1 MIQDNRLE
9 NALHA
14 LNHILVRARWMA
26 YEADCRE
33 LAELLDDAE
42 ILPMYIADREDMT
55 ETYQRSLEGISEKLT
70 CCGFVA
76 DEYNK
81 TKAPEPSQ

>member
-9 NALHA
+9 SALHA
-14 LNHILVRARWMA
+14 LNHILVRVRWMA

-33 LAELLDDAE
+33 LAELLDAAE
-42 ILPMYIADREDMT
+42 ILPMYIADKEDMT
-55 ETYQRSLEGISEKLT
+55 ETYRLSLESISQKFT

-76 DEYNK
+76 DEFNK
-81 TKAPEPSQ
+81 SKAPC